1 MTISVLITL
10 YSIIKLETFISGYD
24 IKHLRFVAEKKKP
37 KADLFDIKCK
47 QVFEKWKYHMRNEKS
62 EH

>member
-1 MTISVLITL
+1 MTLNIWTSWL
-10 YSIIKLETFISGYD
+10 
-24 IKHLRFVAEKKKP
+24 KKKQP